1 MSQLNKVRRFYR
13 RKARVRKR
21 IFGTSQRPR
30 LSVARTNSHIYAQII
45 DDTVGRT
52 LVTASSRDAD
62 IRGNPA
68 VGGNVQ
74 TAKLVGELLA
84 KRAQTANISAVV
96 FDRGGCLYHG
106 RVKALADAS
115 RSHGL
120 NL

>member
-1 MSQLNKVRRFYR
+1 MSQLNKIRKFHR
-13 RKARVRKR
+13 RKARIRKR
-21 IFGTSQRPR
+21 VIGTSQRPR

-52 LVTASSRDAD
+52 LVTASSRDPD
-62 IRGNPA
+62 IQGKLA
-68 VGGNVQ
+68 AGGNIQ

-84 KRAQTANISAVV
+84 KRAKTANILAVV
-96 FDRGGCLYHG
+96 FDRGGRLYHG

-115 RSHGL
+115 RSNGL